1 MKKHFKKL
9 IKIAF
14 VFVLGFVLTLSSAS
28 ANTTLY
34 GPAGSDSDQTIVNI
48 YLAKELLDST
58 AKADGDT
65 IIADASINEKYRR
78 LENRSLLIWK
88 IDNHIEGTKEE
99 IDKQKFYLASKLEKL
114 KNNELTEKYGQPFK
128 SNNSDKN
135 GHIKQA
141 LKKGATYYVRENISD
156 EQVKSIVSSF
166 VIVTSRNST
175 SELDIYSKSVY
186 KPRITKGNRF
196 VKVDF
201 ENTSKRLKGAIFRIE
216 EKSEDS
222 YKAVLKNGV
231 QYVVSSDENG
241 EFIVDG
247 LTQGTYYLFEV
258 KAPTGYI
265 QLSSPIEFKVGGD
278 YSQDDVLMIK
288 NKIDTDYGGG
298 KQHDSRN
305 DGSGSGASDGKI
317 SIPKT
322 GDIML
327 LLLTIG
333 GVLVA
338 SLGHL
343 LLRDKKES
351 Y

>member
-1 MKKHFKKL
+1 MKKHFKKF

-14 VFVLGFVLTLSSAS
+14 VFVLGFVLTLSSAL
-28 ANTTLY
+28 ADTRLY
-34 GPAGSDSDQTIVNI
+34 GPASGDSDQIIVNI

-65 IIADASINEKYRR
+65 IITDAATNGRYKR
-78 LENRSLLIWK
+78 LENRSLLIWR
-88 IDNHIEGTKEE
+88 IDKHIEGTKEE
-99 IDKQKFYLASKLEKL
+99 IDRQKISLTNKLEKM
-114 KNNELTEKYGQPFK
+114 KNNELIEKYGQPYK

-141 LKKGATYYVRENISD
+141 LKKGSTYYVREYISD
-156 EQVKSIVSSF
+156 ERTKSIVSNF
-166 VIVTSRNST
+166 VIVTDRNSI

-186 KPRITKGNRF
+186 KPRITGNRF

-201 ENTSKRLKGAIFRIE
+201 ENTNKRLRGAVFRVE
-216 EKSEDS
+216 EKSGDS
-222 YKAVLKNGV
+222 YKAVIKNGV

-247 LTQGTYYLFEV
+247 LPQGTYYLFEV
-258 KAPTGYI
+258 KAPTGYL
-265 QLSSPIEFKVGGD
+265 QLSSPIEFKVGSGH
-278 YSQDDVLMIK
+278 SQDDVLMIK
-288 NKIDTDYGGG
+288 NKIDMAYGGG
-298 KQHDSRN
+298 KHHDSRN
-305 DGSGSGASDGKI
+305 AGNSRGNSDGKI

-338 SLGHL
+338 ALGHL
-343 LLRDKKES
+343 LLKDKKEG